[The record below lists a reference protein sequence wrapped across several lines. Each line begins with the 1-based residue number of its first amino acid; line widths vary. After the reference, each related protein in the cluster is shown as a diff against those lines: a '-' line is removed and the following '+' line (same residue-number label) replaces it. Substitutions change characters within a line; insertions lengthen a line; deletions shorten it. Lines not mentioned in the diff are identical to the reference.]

1 MFDWEYETEDVD
13 GPGLDPFGFLL
24 NADFFQLTDN
34 DGDDHQS
41 GWESVSVLAG
51 DLFGF
56 LIIAEDSIL
65 GPGTVVIDK
74 FSGPLPETNTVP
86 EPGTMLLLG
95 SGLVGLGLWKHRKT
109 S

>member
-1 MFDWEYETEDVD
+1 MFDWEYETEDED

-56 LIIAEDSIL
+56 LIIAEDSKG
-65 GPGTVVIDK
+65 GPHSLD
-74 FSGPLPETNTVP
+74 
-86 EPGTMLLLG
+86 
-95 SGLVGLGLWKHRKT
+95 RKIRMISEIFCGIFPAT
-109 S
+109 KGAEDGKTDSTESLARL